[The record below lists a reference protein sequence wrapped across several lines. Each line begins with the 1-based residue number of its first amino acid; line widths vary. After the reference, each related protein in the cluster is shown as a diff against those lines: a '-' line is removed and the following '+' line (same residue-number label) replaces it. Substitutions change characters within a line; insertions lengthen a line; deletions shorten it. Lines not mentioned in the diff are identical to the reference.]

1 VLNCSE
7 SSPQWEDM
15 HNRMCTEYYQSRSIC
30 LSSALHGHF
39 VDLYGSFKLGI
50 RHLSVEDKE
59 KKCPVDFVEGDVS
72 VDEYVES
79 LNNLL
84 CSMLRNTI

>member
-1 VLNCSE
+1 
-7 SSPQWEDM
+7 
-15 HNRMCTEYYQSRSIC
+15 
-30 LSSALHGHF
+30 